1 MSRKSQTIGDFTF
14 CRPSQIL
21 SIFRIICPRFSRDAR
36 FTCDTYDFEFSL
48 GKIWDSRETV
58 KSPTIGDFTVS
69 RRSQILSTNENSKSW
84 ISPIVW
90 DENKSG
96 ESGAFLF
103 PDASQFS
110 AMIGDHSR
118 QIKTQNCTVGLPL
131 ETSAMGFAHYQSPKL
146 LGSSPPITQVSI
158 FCALSISGQIH
169 RENLRQTCK
178 SKILDRLG
186 FSDM

>member
-1 MSRKSQTIGDFTF
+1 MSKKTFPSGNFAQQRQKACVIKHVQSVQNNVLLVKTHFLNFLTLLKPGFHMSRKSQ
-14 CRPSQIL
+14 
-21 SIFRIICPRFSRDAR
+21 
-36 FTCDTYDFEFSL
+36 
-48 GKIWDSRETV
+48 
-58 KSPTIGDFTVS
+58 TIGDFTVS

-90 DENKSG
+90 DEDKSG

-131 ETSAMGFAHYQSPKL
+131 GTSAMGFAHYQSPKL